1 MTASCLDD
9 LPPEVQ
15 RLLASATRME
25 TTLATG
31 ADTGGMVWHVWQAES
46 DQSANACPPV
56 VLLHGGSGSWTHW
69 LRNIDALVASGRQVY
84 AADLPGFGDS
94 AAPAR
99 GTDADALTE
108 PVERG
113 LQQLLGS
120 TACDLVAFSF
130 GGMVAGFIAA
140 QFPARVHRLVLV
152 GAPGL
157 GVASRNT
164 VTLTAWRHL
173 EGAVEREAVHRKNL
187 AALMLHHPESVT
199 QLALRLHT
207 DNTLRDRMK
216 GRRLAYSEALAQ
228 ALSKVRCPVHAIY
241 GREDALY
248 RQRQDALLQALHA
261 APHFDG
267 LQWIEDAGHWV
278 QFERQPAFDAALLA
292 ILEPAG
298 ESIRLPHLLSKSV
311 SPAHVQ

>member
-1 MTASCLDD
+1 MSSLNCPD
-9 LPPEVQ
+9 LPTEVQ
-15 RLLASATRME
+15 RLLARATRIE
-25 TTLATG
+25 TPCG
-31 ADTGGMVWHVWQAES
+31 AGSMVWHVWHP
-46 DQSANACPPV
+46 DPHQSAKDHPPV

-69 LRNIDALVASGRQVY
+69 LRNIEPLVQSGRSVY

-94 AAPAR
+94 AAPAK

-113 LQQLLGS
+113 LQQLLGN

-140 QFPARVHRLVLV
+140 QFPARAHRLVLV

-164 VTLTAWRHL
+164 ITLTAWRHL
-173 EGAVEREAVHRKNL
+173 SDPAEREAVHRKNL
-187 AALMLHHPESVT
+187 ALLMLYKPESIT
-199 QLALRLHT
+199 PLALRLHT

-228 ALSKVRCPVHAIY
+228 ALVNVQCPVHAIY
-241 GREDALY
+241 GFEYALY
-248 RQRQDALLQALHA
+248 RRRQDALLRALHA
-261 APHFDG
+261 VPHFEG
-267 LQWIEDAGHWV
+267 LHWIEGAGHWV
-278 QFERQPAFDAALLA
+278 QFEAPPAFDAVLLA
-292 ILEPAG
+292 ILDHRD
-298 ESIRLPHLLSKSV
+298 S
-311 SPAHVQ
+311 

>member
-1 MTASCLDD
+1 MSSIPPND
-9 LPPEVQ
+9 LPLEIQ
-15 RLLASATRME
+15 RLLNSATRLE
-25 TTLATG
+25 TPCSSGENGG
-31 ADTGGMVWHVWQAES
+31 AMVWHVWHPES
-46 DQSANACPPV
+46 GRPATAQPPV

-69 LRNIDALVASGRQVY
+69 LRNIDALIASGRQVY

-113 LQQLLGS
+113 LQHLLGS
-120 TACDLVAFSF
+120 AACDLVAFSF

-140 QFPARVHRLVLV
+140 QFPARAHRLVLV

-173 EGAVEREAVHRKNL
+173 EGAAEREAVHRKNL
-187 AALMLHHPESVT
+187 AALMLHRLDAITP
-199 QLALRLHT
+199 LALRLHT

-216 GRRLAYSEALAQ
+216 GRRLAYSEVLSQALAD
-228 ALSKVRCPVHAIY
+228 VRCPVHAIY

-261 APHFDG
+261 APHFEG
-267 LQWIEDAGHWV
+267 LQWIADAGHWV
-278 QFERQPAFDAALLA
+278 QFERPPAFDAVLLG
-292 ILEPAG
+292 ILD
-298 ESIRLPHLLSKSV
+298 RSKS
-311 SPAHVQ
+311 

>member
-1 MTASCLDD
+1 
-9 LPPEVQ
+9 
-15 RLLASATRME
+15 
-25 TTLATG
+25 
-31 ADTGGMVWHVWQAES
+31 MVWHVWHPDSPDA
-46 DQSANACPPV
+46 AHPPV

-69 LRNIDALVASGRQVY
+69 LRNIEALLQSGRRVY

-94 AAPAR
+94 AAPGS
-99 GTDADALTE
+99 GTDADALPE
-108 PVERG
+108 PVEHG
-113 LQQLLGS
+113 LQQLLGD

-140 QFPARVHRLVLV
+140 NYPARAHRLVLV

-173 EGAVEREAVHRKNL
+173 SDAAEREAVHRQNL
-187 AALMLHHPESVT
+187 AALMLYRPEAIT
-199 QLALRLHT
+199 ALALRLHT

-216 GRRLAYSEALAQ
+216 GRRLAYSEALAH
-228 ALSKVRCPVHAIY
+228 ALADVRCPVHAIY

-261 APHFDG
+261 APQFQRLH
-267 LQWIEDAGHWV
+267 WIEGAGHWV
-278 QFERQPAFDAALLA
+278 QFEAPQAFDAVLLG
-292 ILEPAG
+292 ILG
-298 ESIRLPHLLSKSV
+298 LGDT
-311 SPAHVQ
+311 

>member
-1 MTASCLDD
+1 MSTSPTPDLPAD

-15 RLLASATRME
+15 HLLARAIRLE
-25 TTLATG
+25 TPCSPTAGSG
-31 ADTGGMVWHVWQAES
+31 AMVWHAWRPAR
-46 DQSANACPPV
+46 DQGHPPV

-108 PVERG
+108 PVEHG
-113 LQQLLGS
+113 LQQLLGPS
-120 TACDLVAFSF
+120 ACDLVAFSF

-140 QFPARVHRLVLV
+140 QFPARAHRLVLV

-164 VTLTAWRHL
+164 IALTAWRHL
-173 EGAVEREAVHRKNL
+173 SDPAAREAVHRQNL
-187 AALMLHHPESVT
+187 AVLMLFRPEAIT
-199 QLALRLHT
+199 ALALRLHT

-216 GRRLAYSEALAQ
+216 GRRLAYSEALAE
-228 ALSKVRCPVHAIY
+228 ALVTVTCPVHAIY

-248 RQRQDALLQALHA
+248 RQRQDALLQALRHA
-261 APHFDG
+261 PDFRG

-278 QFERQPAFDAALLA
+278 QFERPAAFDAALLA
-292 ILEPAG
+292 ILDG
-298 ESIRLPHLLSKSV
+298 SGHG
-311 SPAHVQ
+311 

>member
-1 MTASCLDD
+1 MSSMPPVD
-9 LPPEVQ
+9 LPLEVQ
-15 RLLASATRME
+15 RLLATATRME
-25 TTLATG
+25 TPLSPSAG
-31 ADTGGMVWHVWQAES
+31 SGSMVWHVWRPAC
-46 DQSANACPPV
+46 DQGQLPPV

-94 AAPAR
+94 AAPAS

-120 TACDLVAFSF
+120 AACDLVAFSF

-140 QFPARVHRLVLV
+140 QFPARAHRLVLV
-152 GAPGL
+152 GAPGR

-173 EGAVEREAVHRKNL
+173 KGAAEREAVHRKNL
-187 AALMLHHPESVT
+187 AALMLYHLDAITP
-199 QLALRLHT
+199 LALRLHT

-228 ALSKVRCPVHAIY
+228 ALADVQCPVHAIY
-241 GREDALY
+241 GFEDALY
-248 RQRQDALLQALHA
+248 RQRQDALLLHGGA
-261 APHFDG
+261 V
-267 LQWIEDAGHWV
+267 LV
-278 QFERQPAFDAALLA
+278 YPAVRCRCGF
-292 ILEPAG
+292 
-298 ESIRLPHLLSKSV
+298 
-311 SPAHVQ
+311 

>member
-1 MTASCLDD
+1 MSLD

-15 RLLASATRME
+15 HLLTHATRVE
-25 TTLATG
+25 TPCGDGT
-31 ADTGGMVWHVWQAES
+31 MVWHVWHPES
-46 DQSANACPPV
+46 PEEAHPPI

-69 LRNIDALVASGRQVY
+69 LRNIEPLVQSGRSVY

-94 AAPAR
+94 ASPER

-108 PVERG
+108 PVEHG
-113 LQQLLGS
+113 LQQLLGN

-140 QFPARVHRLVLV
+140 QFPARAHRLVLV

-164 VTLTAWRHL
+164 ITLTAWRHL
-173 EGAVEREAVHRKNL
+173 NDPAEREAVHRKNL
-187 AALMLHHPESVT
+187 AALMLYRPEAIT
-199 QLALRLHT
+199 PLALRLHT

-216 GRRLAYSEALAQ
+216 GRRLAYSEALAL
-228 ALSKVRCPVHAIY
+228 ALTNARCPVHAIY

-248 RQRQDALLQALHA
+248 RQRQDSLLQALRA
-261 APHFDG
+261 APNFQG
-267 LQWIEDAGHWV
+267 LQWIAGAGHWV
-278 QFERQPAFDAALLA
+278 QFEQPEVFDAALLA
-292 ILEPAG
+292 ILDG
-298 ESIRLPHLLSKSV
+298 DGSESLLN
-311 SPAHVQ
+311 

>member
-1 MTASCLDD
+1 MSSLNSPD
-9 LPPEVQ
+9 LPTEVQ
-15 RLLASATRME
+15 RLLARATRVE
-25 TTLATG
+25 TPCGEG
-31 ADTGGMVWHVWQAES
+31 AMVWHVWHPELPGEAH
-46 DQSANACPPV
+46 PPV

-69 LRNIDALVASGRQVY
+69 LLNIDALVASGRSVY

-113 LQQLLGS
+113 LQQLLGNA
-120 TACDLVAFSF
+120 ACDLVGFSF

-140 QFPARVHRLVLV
+140 QFPARAHRLVLV

-173 EGAVEREAVHRKNL
+173 KSATEREAVHRNNL
-187 AALMLHHPESVT
+187 AALMLHRLDAITP
-199 QLALRLHT
+199 LALRLHA

-228 ALSKVRCPVHAIY
+228 ALVNVQCPVHAIY
-241 GREDALY
+241 GRKDALY

-261 APHFDG
+261 APHFHG
-267 LQWIEDAGHWV
+267 LDWIEDAGHWV
-278 QFERQPAFDAALLA
+278 QFE
-292 ILEPAG
+292 
-298 ESIRLPHLLSKSV
+298 
-311 SPAHVQ
+311 SPAAFNAVLLGMLDRNES

>member
-1 MTASCLDD
+1 MTASSSVD

-15 RLLASATRME
+15 HLLARATRVE
-25 TTLATG
+25 TPLSPNAGSGT
-31 ADTGGMVWHVWQAES
+31 MVWQVWQPTPGQPA
-46 DQSANACPPV
+46 DDYLPV

-69 LRNIDALVASGRQVY
+69 LRNIDALVASGRSVY

-108 PVERG
+108 PVEHG

-120 TACDLVAFSF
+120 AACDLVAFSF

-140 QFPARVHRLVLV
+140 QFPARAHRLVLV

-164 VTLTAWRHL
+164 LTLTAWRHL
-173 EGAVEREAVHRKNL
+173 KSATEREAVHRSNL
-187 AALMLHHPESVT
+187 AALMLHRLDAITP
-199 QLALRLHT
+199 LALRLHT

-216 GRRLAYSEALAQ
+216 GRRLAYSEVLAQ
-228 ALSKVRCPVHAIY
+228 ALVNVRCPVHAIY
-241 GREDALY
+241 GFEDALY

-261 APHFDG
+261 APHFEG
-267 LQWIEDAGHWV
+267 LHWIADAGHWV
-278 QFERQPAFDAALLA
+278 QFERPEAFNAVLLA
-292 ILEPAG
+292 VLDNDNN
-298 ESIRLPHLLSKSV
+298 
-311 SPAHVQ
+311 